1 MIKNKN
7 WLKSIIAVLGVF
19 IVTTLIL
26 ATSPMNAIKMNMLI
40 NGQFRTFMKVSPKV
54 SKTPT
59 SSLRAGGKQYDIN
72 PYHFQADGF
81 VANSFNVYK
90 VLFFYYASPAPD
102 PV

>member
-1 MIKNKN
+1 MIKRKH
-7 WLKSIIAVLGVF
+7 WLKSIIAVLGIF

-26 ATSPMNAIKMNMLI
+26 ATSPINAIKMNMLI
-40 NGQFRTFMKVSPKV
+40 NGQFRTVMKVNPKV
-54 SKTPT
+54 STTPT
-59 SSLRAGGKQYDIN
+59 SSLRAGGKQYDIS
-72 PYHFQADGF
+72 PYHFQANGF